1 MGVRSHPLLL
11 ELALNTEGRSV
22 MNKVLATSETPAIGK
37 KGFRRF
43 SETGIS
49 TYLMLS
55 PFALLFLVFS
65 VYPVLASLRL
75 SFMRYNAICN
85 PKQAPCGSVGF
96 GNYTTLIFHDDRF
109 HKALSNTALY
119 VVGAVIL
126 GMIASLSLAL
136 SLQEDSR
143 ANRVLRVIFFLPS
156 VTSGIAVVLV
166 WGWVFRGD
174 GVGLL
179 NEFLKL
185 FGVAPIQWLATTWM
199 AIPILIFMSIWGGA
213 GFGMILFLAGLNS
226 IPAMYYEAA
235 VIDGAGPRER
245 FRYIT
250 LPLLRPVMVY
260 VGITGVIGAFQIFE
274 GVYLLFPTSVG
285 SIGGLRDMA
294 LMIVPYLYDAGFNKF
309 RLGYAS
315 AIAWILFAIIF
326 TVSMIN
332 LKITRS
338 LEDLK

>member
-1 MGVRSHPLLL
+1 M
-11 ELALNTEGRSV
+11 
-22 MNKVLATSETPAIGK
+22 IGK
-37 KGFRRF
+37 LMLKSIKPSTDGVSRKTGFRRY
-43 SETGIS
+43 SDVGIS

-55 PFALLFLVFS
+55 PFAILFLVFS
-65 VYPVLASLRL
+65 VYPVLSSLRL

-85 PKQAPCGSVGF
+85 PDQSPCGSVGF
-96 GNYTTLIFHDDRF
+96 GNYTTLIFQDDRF

-119 VVGAVIL
+119 VIGAVIL

-136 SLQEDSR
+136 ALQEDTR
-143 ANRVLRVIFFLPS
+143 ANRILRVIFFLPS

-174 GVGLL
+174 AVGLL
-179 NEFLKL
+179 NAILNL
-185 FGVAPIQWLATTWM
+185 VGVEPIEWLATTWM
-199 AIPILIFMSIWGGA
+199 AIPILIFMSMWGGA

-235 VIDGAGPRER
+235 VIDGAGPRQR

-260 VGITGVIGAFQIFE
+260 VGITGTIGAFQIFE

-285 SIGGLRDMA
+285 SIGGLQDMA

-326 TVSMIN
+326 VVSMIN
-332 LKITRS
+332 LRITRS

>member
-1 MGVRSHPLLL
+1 MISKVKSSKDGV
-11 ELALNTEGRSV
+11 T
-22 MNKVLATSETPAIGK
+22 GK
-37 KGFRRF
+37 TGFRKF
-43 SETGIS
+43 SDVGIS

-85 PKQAPCGSVGF
+85 PDQNPCGSVGF
-96 GNYTTLIFHDDRF
+96 GNYTTLILHDDRF
-109 HKALSNTALY
+109 HKALANTALY

-136 SLQEDSR
+136 ALQEDSR
-143 ANRVLRVIFFLPS
+143 VNRVLRVIFFLPS

-179 NEFLKL
+179 NALLNL
-185 FGVAPIQWLATTWM
+185 FSVGPIEWLATTWL

-235 VIDGAGPRER
+235 VIDGAGPKER

-260 VGITGVIGAFQIFE
+260 VAITGTIGAFQIFE

-285 SIGGLRDMA
+285 SIGGLQDMA

-326 TVSMIN
+326 AISMIN

>member
-1 MGVRSHPLLL
+1 MSA
-11 ELALNTEGRSV
+11 E
-22 MNKVLATSETPAIGK
+22 AIGK

-85 PKQAPCGSVGF
+85 PDQAPCGSVGF
-96 GNYTTLIFHDDRF
+96 GNYSTLIFQDDRF

-156 VTSGIAVVLV
+156 VT
-166 WGWVFRGD
+166 
-174 GVGLL
+174 
-179 NEFLKL
+179 
-185 FGVAPIQWLATTWM
+185 
-199 AIPILIFMSIWGGA
+199 
-213 GFGMILFLAGLNS
+213 
-226 IPAMYYEAA
+226 
-235 VIDGAGPRER
+235 
-245 FRYIT
+245 
-250 LPLLRPVMVY
+250 
-260 VGITGVIGAFQIFE
+260 
-274 GVYLLFPTSVG
+274 
-285 SIGGLRDMA
+285 
-294 LMIVPYLYDAGFNKF
+294 
-309 RLGYAS
+309 
-315 AIAWILFAIIF
+315 
-326 TVSMIN
+326 
-332 LKITRS
+332 
-338 LEDLK
+338 

>member
-1 MGVRSHPLLL
+1 MLK
-11 ELALNTEGRSV
+11 SV
-22 MNKVLATSETPAIGK
+22 KTSKGEVSRKT
-37 KGFRRF
+37 GFRKF
-43 SETGIS
+43 SDVGIS

-55 PFALLFLVFS
+55 PFALLFIVFS

-85 PKQAPCGSVGF
+85 PDQSPCGSVGF
-96 GNYTTLIFHDDRF
+96 GNYTDLILHDDRF
-109 HKALSNTALY
+109 HKALSNTAIY
-119 VVGAVIL
+119 VIGAVIL
-126 GMIASLSLAL
+126 GMIASLSLAIA
-136 SLQEDSR
+136 LQEDTK
-143 ANRVLRVIFFLPS
+143 ANRILRVIFFLPS

-179 NEFLKL
+179 NAMLKV
-185 FGVAPIQWLATTWM
+185 FGVQPIEWLATTWM
-199 AIPILIFMSIWGGA
+199 AIPILIFMSLWGGA

-235 VIDGAGPRER
+235 VIDGAGPKQR

-260 VGITGVIGAFQIFE
+260 VGITGTIGAFQIFE

-294 LMIVPYLYDAGFNKF
+294 LMIVPYLYDSGFNKF

-315 AIAWILFAIIF
+315 AIAWVLFAIIF
-326 TVSMIN
+326 FVSMIN

>member
-1 MGVRSHPLLL
+1 MLKSVKHSADGVSRK
-11 ELALNTEGRSV
+11 T
-22 MNKVLATSETPAIGK
+22 
-37 KGFRRF
+37 GFRKF
-43 SETGIS
+43 SDVGIS

-85 PKQAPCGSVGF
+85 PDQSPCGSVGF
-96 GNYTTLIFHDDRF
+96 GNYTTLILHDDRF
-109 HKALSNTALY
+109 HKALANTALY

-179 NEFLKL
+179 NAMLSV
-185 FGVAPIQWLATTWM
+185 FGVNPIEWLATTWM
-199 AIPILIFMSIWGGA
+199 AIPILVFMSIWGGA

-260 VGITGVIGAFQIFE
+260 VAITGIIGAFQIFE

-315 AIAWILFAIIF
+315 AIAWVLFGIIF
-326 TVSMIN
+326 LVSMIN
-332 LKITRS
+332 LKLTRS

>member
-1 MGVRSHPLLL
+1 
-11 ELALNTEGRSV
+11 
-22 MNKVLATSETPAIGK
+22 
-37 KGFRRF
+37 
-43 SETGIS
+43 
-49 TYLMLS
+49 
-55 PFALLFLVFS
+55 
-65 VYPVLASLRL
+65 
-75 SFMRYNAICN
+75 
-85 PKQAPCGSVGF
+85 
-96 GNYTTLIFHDDRF
+96 
-109 HKALSNTALY
+109 
-119 VVGAVIL
+119 
-126 GMIASLSLAL
+126 MIASLSLAL

-179 NEFLKL
+179 NAFLKL

>member
-1 MGVRSHPLLL
+1 MLKSIKPSTDGVSRK
-11 ELALNTEGRSV
+11 T
-22 MNKVLATSETPAIGK
+22 
-37 KGFRRF
+37 GFRRF
-43 SETGIS
+43 SDVGIS

-55 PFALLFLVFS
+55 PFAILFLVFS
-65 VYPVLASLRL
+65 VYPVLSSLRL

-85 PKQAPCGSVGF
+85 PDQSPCGSVGF
-96 GNYTTLIFHDDRF
+96 GNYTTLIFQDDRF

-119 VVGAVIL
+119 VIGAVIL

-136 SLQEDSR
+136 ALQEDTR
-143 ANRVLRVIFFLPS
+143 ANRILRVIFFLPS

-174 GVGLL
+174 EVGLL
-179 NEFLKL
+179 NAILNL
-185 FGVAPIQWLATTWM
+185 VGVESIEWLATTWM
-199 AIPILIFMSIWGGA
+199 AIPILIFMSMWGGA

-235 VIDGAGPRER
+235 VIDGAGPRQR

-260 VGITGVIGAFQIFE
+260 VGITGTIGAFQIFE

-285 SIGGLRDMA
+285 SIGGLQDMA

-326 TVSMIN
+326 VVSMIN
-332 LKITRS
+332 LRITRS

>member
-1 MGVRSHPLLL
+1 MLKSIK
-11 ELALNTEGRSV
+11 ATEGGVTR
-22 MNKVLATSETPAIGK
+22 KT
-37 KGFRRF
+37 GFRRF
-43 SETGIS
+43 SDVGIS

-55 PFALLFLVFS
+55 PFVLLFLVFS

-85 PKQAPCGSVGF
+85 PDQSPCGSVGF
-96 GNYTTLIFHDDRF
+96 GNYTTLIFEDARF
-109 HKALSNTALY
+109 HKALANTALY
-119 VVGAVIL
+119 VIGAVIL

-179 NEFLKL
+179 NAMLSL
-185 FGVAPIQWLATTWM
+185 LDVAPIEWLATTWM

-235 VIDGAGPRER
+235 VIDGAGPKQR

-260 VGITGVIGAFQIFE
+260 VAITGIIGAFQIFE

-285 SIGGLRDMA
+285 SIGGLQDMA

-326 TVSMIN
+326 VVSMIN
-332 LKITRS
+332 LKLTRS

>member
-1 MGVRSHPLLL
+1 MSYSPPKTT
-11 ELALNTEGRSV
+11 A
-22 MNKVLATSETPAIGK
+22 AIGK
-37 KGFRRF
+37 KGFRKF
-43 SETGIS
+43 SEAGMA

-55 PFALLFLVFS
+55 PFAILFLVFS

-85 PKQAPCGSVGF
+85 PDQAPCGSVGF
-96 GNYTTLIFHDDRF
+96 GNYTALILHDDRF
-109 HKALSNTALY
+109 HKALSNTTLY

-126 GMIASLSLAL
+126 GMMASLAL
-136 SLQEDSR
+136 ALTLQQDTR
-143 ANRVLRVIFFLPS
+143 INRVMRVIFFLPS

-179 NEFLKL
+179 NAFLNI
-185 FGVAPIQWLATTWM
+185 FGIAPVEWLATTWM

-235 VIDGAGPRER
+235 VIDGAGPKER

-260 VGITGVIGAFQIFE
+260 VAITSTIGAFQIFE

-285 SIGGLRDMA
+285 SIGGLQDMA

-315 AIAWILFAIIF
+315 AIAWVLFAIIF
-326 TVSMIN
+326 CVSMIN

>member
-1 MGVRSHPLLL
+1 MLKSIKHSADGVSRK
-11 ELALNTEGRSV
+11 T
-22 MNKVLATSETPAIGK
+22 
-37 KGFRRF
+37 GFRKF
-43 SETGIS
+43 SDVGIS

-55 PFALLFLVFS
+55 PFAILFIVFS

-85 PKQAPCGSVGF
+85 PDQSPCGSVGF
-96 GNYTTLIFHDDRF
+96 GNYTTLILHDDRF

-119 VVGAVIL
+119 VIGAVIL

-136 SLQEDSR
+136 ALQEDTRS
-143 ANRVLRVIFFLPS
+143 NRILRVIFFLPS

-174 GVGLL
+174 AVGLL
-179 NEFLKL
+179 NAMLNI
-185 FGVAPIQWLATTWM
+185 FGVEPIEWLATTWM
-199 AIPILIFMSIWGGA
+199 AIPILIFMSTWGGA

-235 VIDGAGPRER
+235 VIDGAGPRDR

-260 VGITGVIGAFQIFE
+260 VGITGIIGAFQIFE

-332 LKITRS
+332 LRITRS

>member
-1 MGVRSHPLLL
+1 MLSRIKPHNG
-11 ELALNTEGRSV
+11 EAL
-22 MNKVLATSETPAIGK
+22 GK
-37 KGFRRF
+37 KGFRKF
-43 SETGIS
+43 SEAGIA

-55 PFALLFLVFS
+55 PFAILFLVFS

-85 PKQAPCGSVGF
+85 PDQSPCGSVGL
-96 GNYTTLIFHDDRF
+96 GNYTTLIFEDERF
-109 HKALSNTALY
+109 HKALANTALY
-119 VVGAVIL
+119 VIGAVIL

-136 SLQEDSR
+136 ALQEDSR
-143 ANRVLRVIFFLPS
+143 ANRILRVIFFLPS

-179 NEFLKL
+179 NAILKI
-185 FGVAPIQWLATTWM
+185 FTIEPIEWLATTWM

-285 SIGGLRDMA
+285 SIGGLQDMA

-315 AIAWILFAIIF
+315 AIAWILFVIIF
-326 TVSMIN
+326 IVSMIN

>member
-1 MGVRSHPLLL
+1 MLKSFKPSTDGVSRK
-11 ELALNTEGRSV
+11 T
-22 MNKVLATSETPAIGK
+22 
-37 KGFRRF
+37 GFRKF
-43 SETGIS
+43 SDVGVS

-55 PFALLFLVFS
+55 PFAILFIVFS

-85 PKQAPCGSVGF
+85 PDLNPCGSVGF
-96 GNYTTLIFHDDRF
+96 GNYTTLIFQDDRF

-119 VVGAVIL
+119 VIGAVIL

-136 SLQEDSR
+136 ALQEDTR
-143 ANRVLRVIFFLPS
+143 ANRILRVIFFLPS

-179 NEFLKL
+179 NAMLSIFSVE
-185 FGVAPIQWLATTWM
+185 PIEWLATTWM
-199 AIPILIFMSIWGGA
+199 AIPILVFMSIWGGA

-260 VGITGVIGAFQIFE
+260 VGITGIIGAFQIFE
-274 GVYLLFPTSVG
+274 GVYLLVPTSVG
-285 SIGGLRDMA
+285 SIGGLQDMA

-332 LKITRS
+332 LRITRS

>member
-1 MGVRSHPLLL
+1 MSSSQ
-11 ELALNTEGRSV
+11 LNITAAV
-22 MNKVLATSETPAIGK
+22 GK
-37 KGFRRF
+37 KGFRKF
-43 SETGIS
+43 SEAGIA

-55 PFALLFLVFS
+55 PFAILFLVFS

-85 PKQAPCGSVGF
+85 PDQAPCGSVGF
-96 GNYTTLIFHDDRF
+96 GNYTALILHDDRF
-109 HKALSNTALY
+109 HKALSNTTLY
-119 VVGAVIL
+119 VIGAVIL
-126 GMIASLSLAL
+126 GMMASLSLAL
-136 SLQEDSR
+136 TLQQDTR
-143 ANRVLRVIFFLPS
+143 INRVMRVIFFLPS

-179 NEFLKL
+179 NAFLNIL
-185 FGVAPIQWLATTWM
+185 GIAPVEWLATTWM

-235 VIDGAGPRER
+235 VIDGAVPKER

-260 VGITGVIGAFQIFE
+260 VGITSTIGAFQIFE

-285 SIGGLRDMA
+285 SIGGLQDMA

-315 AIAWILFAIIF
+315 AIAWVLFAIIF
-326 TVSMIN
+326 CVSMIN
-332 LKITRS
+332 LKITSS

>member
-1 MGVRSHPLLL
+1 MLKSFKPSTDGESRK
-11 ELALNTEGRSV
+11 T
-22 MNKVLATSETPAIGK
+22 
-37 KGFRRF
+37 GFRKF
-43 SETGIS
+43 SDVGIS

-55 PFALLFLVFS
+55 PFAILFIVFS

-85 PKQAPCGSVGF
+85 PDQSPCGSVGF
-96 GNYTTLIFHDDRF
+96 GNYTTLILHDDRF

-119 VVGAVIL
+119 VIGAVIL

-136 SLQEDSR
+136 ALQEDTRS
-143 ANRVLRVIFFLPS
+143 NRILRVIFFLPS

-174 GVGLL
+174 AVGLL
-179 NEFLKL
+179 NAMLNI
-185 FGVAPIQWLATTWM
+185 FGVEPIEWLATTWM
-199 AIPILIFMSIWGGA
+199 AIPILIFMSMWGGA

-235 VIDGAGPRER
+235 VIDGAGPRDR

-260 VGITGVIGAFQIFE
+260 VGITGIIGAFQIFE

-332 LKITRS
+332 LRITRS

>member
-1 MGVRSHPLLL
+1 MLQSLKPSTDGVSRK
-11 ELALNTEGRSV
+11 T
-22 MNKVLATSETPAIGK
+22 
-37 KGFRRF
+37 GFRKF
-43 SETGIS
+43 SDVGIS

-55 PFALLFLVFS
+55 PFAILFIVFS

-85 PKQAPCGSVGF
+85 PDQSPCGSVGF
-96 GNYTTLIFHDDRF
+96 GNYTTLILHDDRF

-119 VVGAVIL
+119 VIGAVIL

-136 SLQEDSR
+136 ALQEDTRS
-143 ANRVLRVIFFLPS
+143 NRILRVIFFLPS

-174 GVGLL
+174 AVGLL
-179 NEFLKL
+179 NAMLNI
-185 FGVAPIQWLATTWM
+185 FGVEPIEWLATTWM
-199 AIPILIFMSIWGGA
+199 AIPILIFMSMWGGA

-235 VIDGAGPRER
+235 VIDGAGPRDR

-260 VGITGVIGAFQIFE
+260 VGITGIIGAFQIFE

-332 LKITRS
+332 LRITRS

>member
-1 MGVRSHPLLL
+1 MSVK
-11 ELALNTEGRSV
+11 EVEGEVSR
-22 MNKVLATSETPAIGK
+22 KT
-37 KGFRRF
+37 GFRKF
-43 SETGIS
+43 SDVGIS

-85 PKQAPCGSVGF
+85 PDKSPCGSVGL
-96 GNYTTLIFHDDRF
+96 GNYANLIFHDDRF
-109 HKALSNTALY
+109 HKALANTALY

-179 NEFLKL
+179 NAMLNV
-185 FGVAPIQWLATTWM
+185 FGIHPIEWLATTWM
-199 AIPILIFMSIWGGA
+199 AIPILVFMSIWGGA

-235 VIDGAGPRER
+235 VIDGAGPKER

-260 VGITGVIGAFQIFE
+260 VAITGIIGAFQIFE

-315 AIAWILFAIIF
+315 AIAWVLFAIIF
-326 TVSMIN
+326 IVSMIN
-332 LKITRS
+332 LKLTRS

>member
-1 MGVRSHPLLL
+1 MLKSIKHSADGVSRK
-11 ELALNTEGRSV
+11 T
-22 MNKVLATSETPAIGK
+22 
-37 KGFRRF
+37 GFRKF
-43 SETGIS
+43 SDVGIS

-85 PKQAPCGSVGF
+85 PEQSPCGSVGF
-96 GNYTTLIFHDDRF
+96 GNYTTLILHDERF
-109 HKALSNTALY
+109 HKALANTALY

-136 SLQEDSR
+136 SLQEDTR

-179 NEFLKL
+179 NAMLRV
-185 FGVAPIQWLATTWM
+185 FGVTPIEWLATTWM
-199 AIPILIFMSIWGGA
+199 AIPILVFMSIWGGA

-260 VGITGVIGAFQIFE
+260 VAITGIIGAFQIFE

-315 AIAWILFAIIF
+315 AIAWVLFGIIF
-326 TVSMIN
+326 LVSMIN
-332 LKITRS
+332 LKLTRS

>member
-1 MGVRSHPLLL
+1 MKS
-11 ELALNTEGRSV
+11 EISSV
-22 MNKVLATSETPAIGK
+22 GPKAIGK

-55 PFALLFLVFS
+55 PFVLLFMVFS

-85 PKQAPCGSVGF
+85 PDQAPCGSVGF

-109 HKALSNTALY
+109 HKALSNTGLY
-119 VVGAVIL
+119 VIGAVIL

-136 SLQEDSR
+136 ALQEDTKS
-143 ANRVLRVIFFLPS
+143 NRILRVIFFLPS

-179 NEFLKL
+179 NAFLNL
-185 FGVAPIQWLATTWM
+185 FGVAPIEWLATTWM
-199 AIPILIFMSIWGGA
+199 AIPILVFMSIWGGA

-260 VGITGVIGAFQIFE
+260 VGITGIIGAFQIFE

-294 LMIVPYLYDAGFNKF
+294 LMIVPYLYDSGFNKF

-326 TVSMIN
+326 LVSMIN
-332 LKITRS
+332 LRITRS

>member
-1 MGVRSHPLLL
+1 MLKSIKPSTDGVSRK
-11 ELALNTEGRSV
+11 T
-22 MNKVLATSETPAIGK
+22 
-37 KGFRRF
+37 GFRRF
-43 SETGIS
+43 SDVGIS

-55 PFALLFLVFS
+55 PFAILFLVFS

-85 PKQAPCGSVGF
+85 PDQSPCGSVGF
-96 GNYTTLIFHDDRF
+96 GNYTTLIFQDDRF

-119 VVGAVIL
+119 VIGAVIL

-136 SLQEDSR
+136 ALQEDTR
-143 ANRVLRVIFFLPS
+143 ANRILRVIFFLPS

-179 NEFLKL
+179 NAMLNL
-185 FGVAPIQWLATTWM
+185 VGVEPIEWLATTWM
-199 AIPILIFMSIWGGA
+199 AIPILIFMSMWGGA

-260 VGITGVIGAFQIFE
+260 VGITGTIGAFQIFE

-285 SIGGLRDMA
+285 SIGGLQDMA

-326 TVSMIN
+326 AVSMIN
-332 LKITRS
+332 LRITRS

>member
-1 MGVRSHPLLL
+1 MLKSFKASTDGVSSK
-11 ELALNTEGRSV
+11 T
-22 MNKVLATSETPAIGK
+22 
-37 KGFRRF
+37 GFRKF
-43 SETGIS
+43 SDVGIS

-55 PFALLFLVFS
+55 PFAILFIVFS

-85 PKQAPCGSVGF
+85 PDQSPCGSVGF
-96 GNYTTLIFHDDRF
+96 GNYTTLILQDDRF

-119 VVGAVIL
+119 VIGAVIL

-136 SLQEDSR
+136 ALQEDTR
-143 ANRVLRVIFFLPS
+143 ANRILRVIFFLPS

-174 GVGLL
+174 AVGLL
-179 NEFLKL
+179 NAMLNIFSVE
-185 FGVAPIQWLATTWM
+185 PIEWLATTWM
-199 AIPILIFMSIWGGA
+199 AIPILIFMSMWGGA

-260 VGITGVIGAFQIFE
+260 VGITGIIGAFQIFE

-285 SIGGLRDMA
+285 SIGGLQDMA

-332 LKITRS
+332 LRITRS

>member
-1 MGVRSHPLLL
+1 MQQTL
-11 ELALNTEGRSV
+11 E
-22 MNKVLATSETPAIGK
+22 KSEPTAGTPAIAKTGLRK
-37 KGFRRF
+37 F
-43 SETGIS
+43 SDVGIS
-49 TYLMLS
+49 TYLMLA

-96 GNYTTLIFHDDRF
+96 GNYSTLIFHDDRF
-109 HKALSNTALY
+109 HKALTNTALY

-143 ANRVLRVIFFLPS
+143 SNRVLRVIFFLPS

-179 NEFLKL
+179 NAFLKL
-185 FGVAPIQWLATTWM
+185 FGVAPVEWLATTWM

-260 VGITGVIGAFQIFE
+260 VGITGIIGAFQIFE

-326 TVSMIN
+326 AVSMIN